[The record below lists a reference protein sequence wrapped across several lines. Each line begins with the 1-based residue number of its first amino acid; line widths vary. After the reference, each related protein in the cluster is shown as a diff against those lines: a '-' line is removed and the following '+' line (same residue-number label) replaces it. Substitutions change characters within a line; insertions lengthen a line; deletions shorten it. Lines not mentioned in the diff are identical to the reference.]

1 MGITWAYPPPVAP
14 PFTPNTGPSD
24 GSLSVKILFLPNLRK
39 ASFKDIETVVLPS
52 PIGVGFMAVTKT
64 NLLFL
69 FLSNKSKDILAL
81 LLPYN
86 SILFSIPRVLATS
99 VISLGFILLAI
110 SISVILS
117 TSFFNIIILK
127 HYI

>member
-1 MGITWAYPPPVAP
+1 MVET
-14 PFTPNTGPSD
+14 
-24 GSLSVKILFLPNLRK
+24 SVQ
-39 ASFKDIETVVLPS
+39 T
-52 PIGVGFMAVTKT
+52 VGFMAVTKT

-69 FLSNKSKDILAL
+69 FLFNKSKDILAL

-86 SILFSIPRVLATS
+86 SILFSIPIILAIS
-99 VISLGFILLAI
+99 VISLDFTLLAI